1 MNDEIK
7 AEGPLK
13 VEWST
18 DDYRELA
25 REIRELQKELDYWYK
40 LAKSYERTILKL
52 SLALTE
58 GKHEDN

>member
-1 MNDEIK
+1 MSEEIK
-7 AEGPLK
+7 SEGPLK

-25 REIRELQKELDYWYK
+25 REIRELQKEVDYWHTR
-40 LAKSYERTILKL
+40 ASSYEHTILKL